1 MVGCAVAETA
11 SRFTSM
17 SWKEPGRTG
26 RANALQRQRLH
37 DGLTIRPLSFLCL
50 RGSEQV
56 VLLNTLF
63 MLPSMRC
70 ISLCADPFRR
80 NSGRY
85 KQDYHGPQPEQE
97 YLHTAFRSFCIYRCK
112 ITQLCCLFINNRC
125 FFEVFF
131 FPLWMNEW
139 NPSISSV

>member
-80 NSGRY
+80 NSGRN
-85 KQDYHGPQPEQE
+85 KQDYRGPQSEQE
-97 YLHTAFRSFCIYRCK
+97 
-112 ITQLCCLFINNRC
+112 
-125 FFEVFF
+125 
-131 FPLWMNEW
+131 
-139 NPSISSV
+139 